1 MQKKYKKRKTHKKA
15 LQRLNRIWDKKL
27 AEHGFSDI
35 EDRNTGLLKN
45 WSGTVAHDNGLPN
58 NEQLNSRGLV
68 SLDLLVQQTESETIT
83 INGKASYSSLV
94 WKESQAEYYR
104 LASQFLHE
112 KEFKSIRAR
121 IIWQLHS
128 EGFSQYK
135 IAKEL
140 KTTRREIRYAIEEM
154 EKEFGL
160 KLA

>member
-1 MQKKYKKRKTHKKA
+1 MQKKTKKRHANKKI
-15 LQRLNRIWDKKL
+15 LQRLNKIWDRKL
-27 AEHGFSDI
+27 AEVGFSDI
-35 EDRNTGLLKN
+35 EDRRTGLLKN
-45 WSGTVAHDNGLPN
+45 WSGTISHDGGLPN
-58 NEQLNSRGLV
+58 PEQPNSRGLI
-68 SLDLLVQQTESETIT
+68 SLDLLIQQAEMERP
-83 INGKASYSSLV
+83 NGSANYSSLI

-112 KEFKSIRAR
+112 KEFKTIRAR
-121 IIWQLHS
+121 IIWQLHA
-128 EGFSQYK
+128 EGLSQYK

>member
-1 MQKKYKKRKTHKKA
+1 MKKKNKKPTQKKV
-15 LQRLNRIWDKKL
+15 LQRLNKIWDKRL
-27 AEHGFSDI
+27 AEIGFSDI
-35 EDRNTGLLKN
+35 EDRRTGLLKN
-45 WSGTVAHDNGLPN
+45 WSGTISHDGGLPN
-58 NEQLNSRGLV
+58 PEQPNSRGLI
-68 SLDLLVQQTESETIT
+68 SLDLLVQQTELDRVSGSA
-83 INGKASYSSLV
+83 NYSSLV

-104 LASQFLHE
+104 LASQYLHE
-112 KEFKSIRAR
+112 KEFKTIRAR

-128 EGFSQYK
+128 EGLSQYK